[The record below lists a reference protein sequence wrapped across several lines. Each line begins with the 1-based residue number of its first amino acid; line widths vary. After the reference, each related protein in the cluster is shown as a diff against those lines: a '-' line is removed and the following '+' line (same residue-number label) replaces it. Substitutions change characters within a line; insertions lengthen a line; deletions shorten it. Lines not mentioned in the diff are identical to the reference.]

1 MYSTMALTG
10 KGNLEVSEREDRP
23 VFGLKAC
30 KKEEGEKGAPAKVC
44 WPLNEAGAC
53 VFMQF

>member
-1 MYSTMALTG
+1 VYSTMALTG

-23 VFGLKAC
+23 VFGLEAC

-53 VFMQF
+53 VFMWF